1 MAVQVLRHTGY
12 QEQNYSGN
20 GIYEVGGCLGVFGRG
35 CVGYLAWVKLENP
48 DQVLE
53 RIGME

>member
-35 CVGYLAWVKLENP
+35 CVGYLTGITQQRSCDL
-48 DQVLE
+48 
-53 RIGME
+53 